1 MVIDSVPSEC
11 RPKLNSV
18 VVVPTPGELRS
29 RVRAYSP
36 LKRATPRRQYTCS
49 KLSRHQSKKPANKP
63 ENKKEN
69 SSQVEEIVQVLS
81 KALVKLHISSTAN
94 QTEASNADK
103 STQTETNL
111 LLEVK
116 APQRKNN
123 RQCYKCQGPHLRKFR
138 PLKTQNRVDS
148 SPRHHHQM
156 LTTQQYAPCKSRQK
170 SLAEL
175 LKQHHPCNLSTDIKF
190 EEMKRQRKVA
200 KEKRTRIGSLH

>member
-1 MVIDSVPSEC
+1 MESKRKLGSSSRNDWQSYRIPKRPRLHSVFESVPGESGPDSVVIDSVPSEC

-81 KALVKLHISSTAN
+81 KALVKLHISSTAT

-123 RQCYKCQGPHLRKFR
+123 RRCYKC
-138 PLKTQNRVDS
+138 
-148 SPRHHHQM
+148 
-156 LTTQQYAPCKSRQK
+156 
-170 SLAEL
+170 
-175 LKQHHPCNLSTDIKF
+175 
-190 EEMKRQRKVA
+190 
-200 KEKRTRIGSLH
+200 